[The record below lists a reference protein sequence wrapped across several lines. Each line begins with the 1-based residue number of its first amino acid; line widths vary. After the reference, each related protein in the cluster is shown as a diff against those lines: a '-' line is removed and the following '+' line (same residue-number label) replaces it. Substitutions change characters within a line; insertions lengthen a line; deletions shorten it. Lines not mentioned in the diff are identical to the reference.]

1 MHTKNDN
8 IEIMIG
14 EDTDEIFQELLD
26 SLLPRYKTD
35 LKESMKCDDFVF
47 DYVGR
52 LHYTCHKIHVNH
64 GDHTKILLNG
74 SKAKK
79 SQLNPILMIKVV
91 FSMP

>member
-8 IEIMIG
+8 IGIMIG

-52 LHYTCHKIHVNH
+52 ALHV
-64 GDHTKILLNG
+64 
-74 SKAKK
+74 S
-79 SQLNPILMIKVV
+79 
-91 FSMP
+91 

>member
-1 MHTKNDN
+1 MHTKSDN

-14 EDTDEIFQELLD
+14 EDTDEIFQERFD
-26 SLLPRYKTD
+26 SLLPRHKTD
-35 LKESMKCDDFVF
+35 LKEPMKCDNFVF
-47 DYVGR
+47 DYVDR
-52 LHYTCHKIHVNH
+52 LHYTCHKIHINH

-79 SQLNPILMIKVV
+79 SQLNPTLMIKIV